1 MRHREGDKI
10 ALIGRNNT
18 RWVIAYLATVTYGA
32 VIVPMLQDFPAN
44 DVNHIIKH
52 SESKLLFLGD
62 TFWDIIHEE
71 ELDLIQAAFSLTDN
85 HCIYE
90 KEGTRITDFQR
101 DIRRHFNARYPKDSA
116 WRTSATPT
124 SPTKRSAC

>member
-1 MRHREGDKI
+1 M
-10 ALIGRNNT
+10 
-18 RWVIAYLATVTYGA
+18 
-32 VIVPMLQDFPAN
+32 
-44 DVNHIIKH
+44 NHIIKH

-90 KEGTRITDFQR
+90 
-101 DIRRHFNARYPKDSA
+101 RREPG
-116 WRTSATPT
+116 
-124 SPTKRSAC
+124 